1 MLNIEKS
8 QYPIGKHTPKNKKII
23 DCISDIK
30 NFPNKVIIETEN
42 LSKQE
47 LNYKY
52 RLKGWTI
59 KQVIGHC
66 VDSHLNSFIRFKLA
80 LTENNPTIRPYNET
94 KWAELPDTLNYDVFE
109 NLELLKNIHKRW
121 VYLLENLS
129 KTDLNKTFIHPDGNE
144 VISLKENITI
154 YAWHCNHHLAHI
166 INAKK
171 HQF

>member
-1 MLNIEKS
+1 MLNTEKL
-8 QYPIGKHTPKNKKII
+8 QYPIGRHIQKNKTVTN
-23 DCISDIK
+23 CISDIK
-30 NFPNKVIIETEN
+30 NFPNKVIIEVKN
-42 LSKQE
+42 LSKKE
-47 LNYKY
+47 LTYKY
-52 RLKGWTI
+52 RPKGWTI
-59 KQVIGHC
+59 KQIIGHC

-94 KWAELPDTLNYDVFE
+94 KWAELSDTINYDISE

-144 VISLKENITI
+144 IISLKENITI

-171 HQF
+171 YQF